1 MTLVGDGRSLRVDDV
16 TGRTIAPF
24 APSGAAGVLFFVQ
37 SDCPVSN
44 TYAPEIQHVCR
55 EYGTRGVSCALVYED
70 LEIGSARSHLNDI
83 VRRHVREYGLTGIP
97 AAADRTRA
105 IAKEARATTTP
116 QSIVVDPTGSIRYR
130 GRIDNFYAALGKP
143 RQRAT
148 EHDLRDALDAIL
160 AGRPVPHAE
169 TQPIG
174 CLIVDPA
181 SLEVR

>member
-1 MTLVGDGRSLRVDDV
+1 MPSLRILAASAALWCALGMTLVGDGRSLRVDDV

-70 LEIGSARSHLNDI
+70 LEIGSARGHLNDI

-105 IAKEARATTTP
+105 IAKEARELICKA
-116 QSIVVDPTGSIRYR
+116 DR
-130 GRIDNFYAALGKP
+130 
-143 RQRAT
+143 
-148 EHDLRDALDAIL
+148 L
-160 AGRPVPHAE
+160 AFPVKDDIP
-169 TQPIG
+169 
-174 CLIVDPA
+174 VM
-181 SLEVR
+181 LEEEARTLAPNEEP